1 VRLRD
6 ILALAAL
13 ASLAACGEPPT
24 PDAATNNATSPVAE
38 PSPTPTP
45 PAEPPLDALNGIKVG
60 MTIADLRARG
70 IDARKEE
77 EIDPDNRCSYA
88 SVPAL
93 KDIALMLDGET
104 VVRIDVGSPDY
115 PTLGGVAIGMSEA
128 EAVKRLGKRVTVES
142 HPYSG
147 PEGHYLVV
155 HAADAPFGLILE
167 TDGKTVQSYR
177 IGRWDPVQW
186 IEGCL

>member
-1 VRLRD
+1 MRLRNRF
-6 ILALAAL
+6 ALATL
-13 ASLAACGEPPT
+13 AGLAACGEPPA
-24 PDAATNNATSPVAE
+24 PDVPTNNATAPMAE
-38 PSPTPTP
+38 PAPTPTP
-45 PAEPPLDALNGIKVG
+45 PAEPPLDALDGIKVG
-60 MTIADLRARG
+60 MTLADLRARG

-77 EIDPDNRCSYA
+77 EIEPGNSCNYA
-88 SVPAL
+88 DVPAI
-93 KDIALMLDGET
+93 KDVALMLDGET

-115 PTLGGVAIGMSEA
+115 PTLGGVVIGMSEA

-155 HAADAPFGLILE
+155 HAADAPLGLILE

-177 IGRWDPVQW
+177 IGRWEQVQW